1 MAVPGVTRLSLI
13 TISLRYLPSFST
25 KSIKT
30 TRKEILPRLQAGQEQ
45 VAEKHLNTSV
55 GKQLQ
60 PQGHYLMAL
69 HLYATLGRPLQ
80 MT

>member
-1 MAVPGVTRLSLI
+1 MAIPGVTQLSLI
-13 TISLRYLPSFST
+13 TVSPSFSP

-30 TRKEILPRLQAGQEQ
+30 TRKEILARLQTGQEQ
-45 VAEKHLNTSV
+45 VAEKPLNPSV
-55 GKQLQ
+55 GKHLP

-69 HLYATLGRPLQ
+69 HLYVTLGRPLQ